1 VSSAD
6 RRRLNLGVD
15 TGGTFTDAAILDGS
29 THEVLA
35 TAKSLTTKDDLA
47 VGVIRAITAAVAELA
62 DDLSAADIAL
72 VSVST
77 TLATNAVV
85 EGHGD
90 RVAAVFIGFDDDMV
104 ERTGITRG
112 FPDTPII
119 RIGGGHDHAGNE
131 IVPLGE
137 DALRDAVESLDD
149 SVCAL
154 AICGAFATRNPDH
167 EHRAGE
173 IAAACTTRPITLSS
187 ELSAKL
193 DAPRRAL
200 TSVLNARL
208 IGRTHTLIGA
218 VRSAMNELDLDVPLM
233 LVKGD
238 GSRARASTVARRPIE
253 TVLSGPAAS
262 MVGAAWLSGLD
273 DFILSDIGGTT
284 TDVGVMID
292 GRLALRTEGAE
303 VGGWRTMVP
312 AGDLRTIGLGG
323 DSDVTLDGVRVVV
336 GPGRV
341 VPLSLVATQA
351 PEVRELL
358 AIDLA
363 DELKSGASHG
373 RFVLL
378 PSRLSE
384 RPAHGA
390 SELSQPERDMLARI
404 GGQVRSMRTVL
415 GSARDSRVLD
425 VLRRRGLV
433 QVAAFTP
440 TDAAHVLGVQST
452 FNRDAAVLGARLL
465 ARFRTMAPPT
475 DDDVNELARDV
486 INETVR
492 ASCRIVLHA
501 AFAGGTGAG
510 RAEAPVDSALVDHI
524 CRGHFSM
531 GLVRVQMTPTVPI
544 VAVGGP
550 APVFY
555 DEVARR
561 LGTTVVYPPHW
572 QVANAVGAATGV
584 VSATVVVV
592 VESIGDGVWGVHGP
606 TRERGSDPAAAV
618 ARARS
623 MAIDEA
629 TRLVTD
635 RGAVDPVLR
644 VTVRR
649 IHLPG
654 FDPDGDQGLL
664 SAEVRAEAVGSPAI

>member
-1 VSSAD
+1 MSSPD
-6 RRRLNLGVD
+6 RRRLHLGVD
-15 TGGTFTDAAILDGS
+15 TGGTFTDAAILDGT

-47 VGVIRAITAAVAELA
+47 VGVIRAITAAVV
-62 DDLSAADIAL
+62 DLPRDLTTANIVL

-104 ERTGITRG
+104 ERTGIARG
-112 FPDTPII
+112 FPDTPIV
-119 RIGGGHDHAGNE
+119 RVRGGHDHAGNE
-131 IVPLGE
+131 RAPLDE
-137 DALRDAVESLDD
+137 LALQRAVTQLDD
-149 SVCAL
+149 SVRAL
-154 AICGAFATRNPDH
+154 AICGAFATRNPEH

-173 IAAACTTRPITLSS
+173 IAAAASTRPITLSS
-187 ELSAKL
+187 ELSSKL

-208 IGRTHTLIGA
+208 IGRAYALIGA
-218 VRSAMNELDLDVPLM
+218 VRSAMDELDLDVPLM

-238 GSRARASTVARRPIE
+238 GSRARASSVATRPIE

-284 TDVGVMID
+284 TDVGVMIE
-292 GRLALRTEGAE
+292 GRLALRTEGAV

-323 DSDVTLDGVRVVV
+323 DSDARINGREIVI

-341 VPLSLVATQA
+341 VPLSLVASQS
-351 PEVRELL
+351 PEVLELL
-358 AIDLA
+358 AVDLA
-363 DELKSGASHG
+363 DERAGGASHG

-384 RPAHGA
+384 RRLDGLG
-390 SELSQPERDMLARI
+390 ELSTPERDMLARI
-404 GGQVRSMRTVL
+404 GGRVRSMRTIL

-425 VLRRRGLV
+425 SLRRLGLV
-433 QVAAFTP
+433 QIAAFTP
-440 TDAAHVLGVQST
+440 TDAAHVLGLQAT

-475 DDDVNELARDV
+475 DDDATEVARDV
-486 INETVR
+486 WHETVR
-492 ASCRIVLHA
+492 ASCRIVIDA
-501 AFAGGTGAG
+501 AFAGGPDGSEEFVG
-510 RAEAPVDSALVDHI
+510 SSLVDAV
-524 CRGHFSM
+524 CQGTAPT
-531 GLVRVQMTPTVPI
+531 GLVRVHMIPSIPI

-561 LGTTVVYPPHW
+561 LGTNVIYPPHW

-606 TRERGSDPAAAV
+606 TRERGIDPAAAV
-618 ARARS
+618 ARARN

-635 RGAVDPVLR
+635 RGATGPVLR

-664 SAEVRAEAVGSPAI
+664 SAEVRAEAVGSPAV